1 MAPRKGNQAGSWE
14 LGDKV
19 DGETKVRRSYCVKE
33 LVTRQFSPVSPPLLS
48 FLPSATRLSLGAISK
63 GRAESVLLRV

>member
-33 LVTRQFSPVSPPLLS
+33 LVTRQFSPFSPS
-48 FLPSATRLSLGAISK
+48 FVFLAFCHPSVARSNLEWK
-63 GRAESVLLRV
+63 G